1 MSRPENILIL
11 GGDTDGNL
19 GDRAIL
25 VSMCHDLLD
34 INPDTTINI
43 LSNDP
48 ERARND
54 YGESIQVLRPGISGF
69 IRLCRTAAASDLI
82 LCGGGGLIQDDDSLI
97 KVPYWALRLLLMR
110 LLCPRI
116 IGYAL
121 GVGPLNARIS
131 RLFASLVF
139 ACMSQITVRDP
150 AAQAVARAIT
160 RKPVDILPDPAL
172 LLPGTD
178 GKRGPDL
185 LQAAGVPVGHR
196 PVIGVAPRRWYPP
209 QPRLIPQRIMIR
221 FRKPSFEQSARLVE
235 LLARSLGDLVRSH
248 DAFIVCMPSYSLA
261 HEGDEQLC
269 RMLIEALPAGSSG
282 MLRTESPGEY
292 RDACGELDALLGG
305 RMHPTIFAA
314 AAGTP
319 VVGLAYNPKFMGLF
333 ELLGKSEAVLD
344 VATFVREQQTRQ
356 LTDMIVAALAD
367 TTDLQAR
374 TGELAARIKCFNR
387 QLMQEAS

>member
-11 GGDTDGNL
+11 GGDADGNL

-25 VSMCHDLLD
+25 ASMCHDLLD
-34 INPDTTINI
+34 INPDTTISI

-54 YGESIQVLRPGISGF
+54 YGESIQVLRPGFSGF

-150 AAQAVARAIT
+150 AAQTVARAVT

-178 GKRGPDL
+178 EKRGPDL
-185 LQAAGVPVGHR
+185 LQAAGAPVGHR

-282 MLRTESPGEY
+282 MLRTDSLGEY
-292 RDACGELDALLGG
+292 RAACGELDALLGG

>member
-1 MSRPENILIL
+1 MSGPKNILIL
-11 GGDTDGNL
+11 GGDSDGNL

-25 VSMCHDLLD
+25 KSMCLDLQN
-34 INPDTTINI
+34 INPDTRITI
-43 LSNDP
+43 LSNAPD
-48 ERARND
+48 RARHE

-69 IRLCRTAAASDLI
+69 IGLCRTAAASDLI

-110 LLCPRI
+110 LLCHRI

-131 RLFASLVF
+131 RLFARLVF
-139 ACMSQITVRDP
+139 ACMSQVTVRDP
-150 AAQAVARAIT
+150 AAQAVAQAVT

-172 LLPGTD
+172 LLPGT
-178 GKRGPDL
+178 GARHGTDL
-185 LQAAGVPVGHR
+185 LRTAGVPAGHR
-196 PVIGVAPRRWYPP
+196 PIIGVAPRRWFPP
-209 QPRLIPQRIMIR
+209 RPRLVPQRIMAR
-221 FRKPSFEQSARLVE
+221 FRKPSFEHSARLVE
-235 LLARSLGDLVRSH
+235 LLARSLSDLVRSH

-261 HEGDEQLC
+261 HEGDDQLC
-269 RMLIEALPAGSSG
+269 RMLIESLPAGSSC
-282 MLRTESPGEY
+282 MLRTDNPGEY
-292 RDACGELDALLGG
+292 RTACGELDVLLGG

-314 AAGTP
+314 SAGTP

-333 ELLGKSEAVLD
+333 ELLGKSDALLD

-356 LTDMIVAALAD
+356 LTDMVVAALTD

-374 TGELAARIKCFNR
+374 TGELAARINSFNR
-387 QLMQEAS
+387 LLMQEAA